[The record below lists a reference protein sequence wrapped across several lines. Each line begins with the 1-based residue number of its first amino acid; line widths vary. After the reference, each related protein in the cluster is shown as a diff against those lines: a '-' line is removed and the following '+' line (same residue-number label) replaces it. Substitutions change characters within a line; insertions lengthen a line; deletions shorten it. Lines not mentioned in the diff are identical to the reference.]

1 MSFGWIN
8 AVNAVFVVLLIL
20 ISVIGQKKSG
30 LPPMQSKHTLMN
42 AGEQVGRYACMALL
56 IVPLLPGWEFG
67 FPSSTAMVMWLI
79 LPPLLLVC
87 YAILWTQTK
96 RGSRVLYGL
105 AIVPAVLFLVC
116 SLLLRHWAL
125 VAAALLFGV
134 THALIVRETTER
146 GETICP

>member
-8 AVNAVFVVLLIL
+8 AVNAAFVVLLIL

-30 LPPMQSKHTLMN
+30 LPPMQSKHTLLN
-42 AGEQVGRYACMALL
+42 VFEQVGRYACMALL
-56 IVPLLPGWEFG
+56 IVPLLPGWKFG
-67 FPSSTAMVMWLI
+67 FPSSTAMVVWLI

-96 RGSRVLYGL
+96 RGSWVLYGL
-105 AIVPAVLFLVC
+105 AIVPAVLFLC
-116 SLLLRHWAL
+116 CGLLLRHWAL

-134 THALIVRETTER
+134 SHALIVHETTER